1 MSLRWRWA
9 LSLGLVAA
17 AAIGLM
23 AIAAMLSAERQLRGA
38 VDTDLRERA
47 AEVRQEVAALL
58 TRGGIQQRGPRS
70 RIVDFD
76 AVVQFFDINGEAVL
90 RIGPE
95 DVIPPIVDPD
105 LVVLTGPGGLVL
117 RDVRIDGVRYR
128 MITSRLS
135 RPLRDRPSI
144 VAFQIATEL
153 SQVENNLAG
162 LTRRMVPIWVIGTLL
177 VGLTGWVL
185 ASRAVRPVS
194 NLTEAAEQIATTERL
209 DAGEHLDLEAPA
221 EIGRLAGA
229 FSSMVASLAA
239 SRREQQRLVAD
250 AGHEFRTPIT
260 ALKTN
265 LETLLRQDR
274 GLSDAQRRELL
285 EAALTQSNQLA
296 GLATELVDLATD
308 VQHHDEDLTNIDLNE
323 LASDVAFRFR
333 RMGAKEVEVSG
344 EGSSVRGRRSQ
355 LERALGNLVEN
366 AVKWAATTVEINLE
380 GGRVTVSDDGP
391 GIPEDDL
398 PHIFLRFYRSRQ
410 AHSTPGSGLGLAIVE
425 HLITAHGGTVF
436 ARNRAGVGAEVGFSL
451 PVERA

>member
-1 MSLRWRWA
+1 M
-9 LSLGLVAA
+9 
-17 AAIGLM
+17 
-23 AIAAMLSAERQLRGA
+23 
-38 VDTDLRERA
+38 
-47 AEVRQEVAALL
+47 
-58 TRGGIQQRGPRS
+58 
-70 RIVDFD
+70 
-76 AVVQFFDINGEAVL
+76 
-90 RIGPE
+90 
-95 DVIPPIVDPD
+95 
-105 LVVLTGPGGLVL
+105 
-117 RDVRIDGVRYR
+117 
-128 MITSRLS
+128 
-135 RPLRDRPSI
+135 
-144 VAFQIATEL
+144 
-153 SQVENNLAG
+153 
-162 LTRRMVPIWVIGTLL
+162 
-177 VGLTGWVL
+177 
-185 ASRAVRPVS
+185 
-194 NLTEAAEQIATTERL
+194 
-209 DAGEHLDLEAPA
+209 EAPA

-229 FSSMVASLAA
+229 FSSKVASLAA

-308 VQHHDEDLTNIDLNE
+308 VQHHDEDLTNIYLNE
-323 LASDVAFRFR
+323 LASDVALRFR

-380 GGRVTVSDDGP
+380 GGRVTVSDDGA
-391 GIPEDDL
+391 GIPDDDL

-436 ARNRAGVGAEVGFSL
+436 GRNRAGGDAEVGFSL